1 MGTHPIFESDF
12 DCLTDQKFQISKWPN
27 HKWNLFFKICKK
39 NLKVK
44 SKRSTKLEMKK
55 TESAKELVNSRL
67 SSLKLKWSNQNL
79 IFSAMMLLFYKLL
92 HDIQK
97 KMEKEQSDLQDL
109 QMKAQQ
115 VQKAMQA

>member
-44 SKRSTKLEMKK
+44 SKRATKLEMKK

-79 IFSAMMLLFYKLL
+79 IFSAMMLLFINYWDQFWLNKTRKRLL
-92 HDIQK
+92 PL
-97 KMEKEQSDLQDL
+97 SRVDLNIWNRS
-109 QMKAQQ
+109 
-115 VQKAMQA
+115 